1 MFVAAGE
8 TRGKSAPPESA
19 SQAGFW
25 KKKVA
30 VCDARQNSEK

>member
-8 TRGKSAPPESA
+8 TRGKIAPPEPS

-30 VCDARQNSEK
+30 ICDAKNKC